1 MAPDGAFV
9 HRTRI
14 AFHQADPAGVLFFGR
29 YAELWQSAYEA
40 FIADL
45 GIPYDDWFSQ
55 RARSTPIRRVEVD
68 HLRPILAGEAVE
80 VRVGVARL
88 GRTSFTLSMT
98 ASVPPPADAGAVLDG
113 GGDDGAGA
121 GLTDVRAVATI
132 TFVHTEA
139 AADGGFEPAPMP
151 PAIRDRFA
159 TRSMG

>member
-55 RARSTPIRRVEVD
+55 RTRSTPIRRVEVD
-68 HLRPILAGEAVE
+68 HLRPIFAGEAVE
-80 VRVGVARL
+80 VRVAVARL
-88 GRTSFTLSMT
+88 GATSFTLSMT
-98 ASVPPPADAGAVLDG
+98 ASGGAADADG
-113 GGDDGAGA
+113 GALARVGD
-121 GLTDVRAVATI
+121 DVRATATI
-132 TFVHTEA
+132 TFVYTEP
-139 AADGGFEPAPMP
+139 AADGRFAPTPMP
-151 PAIRDRFA
+151 EDVRARLAPARPDA
-159 TRSMG
+159 